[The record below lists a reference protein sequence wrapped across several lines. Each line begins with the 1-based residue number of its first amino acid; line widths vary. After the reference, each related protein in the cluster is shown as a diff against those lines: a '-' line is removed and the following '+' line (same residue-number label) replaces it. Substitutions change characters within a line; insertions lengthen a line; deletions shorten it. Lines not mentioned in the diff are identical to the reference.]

1 MDNTTF
7 KELLNAGEIDL
18 IMADGAQALSK
29 KQLGTIIKRT
39 QESIG
44 RNIPESLKTK
54 AKSVPNMRLKEVK
67 QSPFFSPVG
76 KTQVTK
82 LKKGDS
88 MAAILAKMFNFMK
101 QMYEEK
107 KLQKELNRDF
117 AKQRERETARQE
129 KKTDT
134 KKPKSESR
142 LKNFSEN
149 LTRGLK
155 NSFDKLFK
163 FLAQLAIVAFIFEI
177 EKGVDEVVKDAEK
190 FVKKI
195 EEVKKTIEEGIDK
208 VKSWIS
214 NLTGWYRKLKD
225 WLMSLEFFGWKPFG
239 TTEPKEES
247 TSTLMGETKTPQN
260 YRDYVASIESGAS
273 KYNASFNDRGKP
285 RTNAAGKK
293 LTEMTIG
300 EALRFAHSR
309 PLNQGAIGRYGFM
322 PSTLEGGT
330 DPKGKHIPGIIELS
344 GLKDSDPFDEKNQDK
359 MFDVLTEQNRTV
371 LKKQINEPTMIDL
384 SIANAIGAGGYL
396 EVLKA
401 EKSKSKDTA
410 FNILF
415 PEKNYKTVDEK
426 NKRNVYLETNP
437 QLNVPVSDYLAK
449 MRKSFVE
456 HPNEPAPSSLN
467 SNIIPTQPSTPPK
480 INSDKLSSLFKDNDS
495 LKETMSTQL
504 AIIDNSTTNNI
515 IGSGQ
520 KTQVI
525 SAPTL
530 SDYPN
535 LPAFKA

>member
-29 KQLGTIIKRT
+29 KQLGTIIQKT

-54 AKSVPNMRLKEVK
+54 AKSVPNMRLEEVK
-67 QSPFFSPVG
+67 QSPFFSPIG

-88 MAAILAKMFNFMK
+88 ISAILAKMFNFMK

-117 AKQRERETARQE
+117 AKNFT
-129 KKTDT
+129 KTDT

-142 LKNFSEN
+142 LKNFSKN
-149 LTRGLK
+149 LTQGLK

-163 FLAQLAIVAFIFEI
+163 FLAKLAIVAFIFEI

-208 VKSWIS
+208 IKSWIS

-239 TTEPKEES
+239 GTERPISTFPEGTTEYEKYKEITAVREGGPLGYDAMFGEFDKKNPPKY
-247 TSTLMGETKTPQN
+247 K
-260 YRDYVASIESGAS
+260 
-273 KYNASFNDRGKP
+273 GKMVSE
-285 RTNAAGKK
+285 
-293 LTEMTIG
+293 LTIG
-300 EALRFAHSR
+300 EAIEFGRSR
-309 PLNQGAIGRYGFM
+309 GAKGALGRYGFI
-322 PSTLEGGT
+322 PSTLESNYRDAG
-330 DPKGKHIPGIIELS
+330 LS
-344 GLKDSDPFDEKNQDK
+344 KDDIFNPTNQDIIFK
-359 MFDVLTEQNRTV
+359 TLTDKNANDLTKRLGRDPTAAELRVAHAVGVGGSMQLYKAENEDSQQTALDILLPQLDKSTVGQALHDKREQQRESNQHLNYPV
-371 LKKQINEPTMIDL
+371 K
-384 SIANAIGAGGYL
+384 
-396 EVLKA
+396 EVL
-401 EKSKSKDTA
+401 D
-410 FNILF
+410 
-415 PEKNYKTVDEK
+415 
-426 NKRNVYLETNP
+426 
-437 QLNVPVSDYLAK
+437 K
-449 MRKSFVE
+449 MRKDFKE
-456 HPNEPAPSSLN
+456 KNNPNLIKPENSLSDNESMLTSPVVKPS
-467 SNIIPTQPSTPPK
+467 
-480 INSDKLSSLFKDNDS
+480 INSDKVSSLFKDNDS
-495 LKETMSTQL
+495 LKETMSIQL
-504 AIIDNSTTNNI
+504 AVIDNSTTNNI

-520 KTQVI
+520 KTQII

-530 SDYPN
+530 PDYPN

>member
-29 KQLGTIIKRT
+29 KQLGTIIQKT

-54 AKSVPNMRLKEVK
+54 AKSVPNMRLEKVK
-67 QSPFFSPVG
+67 QSPFFSPIG

-88 MAAILAKMFNFMK
+88 ISAILAKMFNFMK

-117 AKQRERETARQE
+117 AKNFT
-129 KKTDT
+129 KTDT

-142 LKNFSEN
+142 LKNFSKN
-149 LTRGLK
+149 LTQGLK

-163 FLAQLAIVAFIFEI
+163 FLAKLAIVAFIFEI

-208 VKSWIS
+208 IKSWIS

-239 TTEPKEES
+239 GTERPISTFPEGTTEYEKYKEITAVREGGPLGYDAMFGEFDKKNPPKY
-247 TSTLMGETKTPQN
+247 K
-260 YRDYVASIESGAS
+260 
-273 KYNASFNDRGKP
+273 GKMVSE
-285 RTNAAGKK
+285 
-293 LTEMTIG
+293 LTIG
-300 EALRFAHSR
+300 EAIEFGRSR
-309 PLNQGAIGRYGFM
+309 GAKGALGRYGFI
-322 PSTLEGGT
+322 PSTLESNYRDAG
-330 DPKGKHIPGIIELS
+330 LS
-344 GLKDSDPFDEKNQDK
+344 KDDIFNPTNQDIIFK
-359 MFDVLTEQNRTV
+359 TLTDKNANDLTKRLGRDPTAAELRVAHAVGVGGSMQLYKAENEDSQQTALDILLPQLDKSTVGQALHDKREQQRESNQHLNYPV
-371 LKKQINEPTMIDL
+371 K
-384 SIANAIGAGGYL
+384 
-396 EVLKA
+396 EVL
-401 EKSKSKDTA
+401 D
-410 FNILF
+410 
-415 PEKNYKTVDEK
+415 
-426 NKRNVYLETNP
+426 
-437 QLNVPVSDYLAK
+437 K
-449 MRKSFVE
+449 MRKDFKE
-456 HPNEPAPSSLN
+456 KNNPNLIKPENSLSDNESMLTSPVVKPS
-467 SNIIPTQPSTPPK
+467 
-480 INSDKLSSLFKDNDS
+480 INSDKVSSLFKDNDS
-495 LKETMSTQL
+495 LKETMSIQL
-504 AIIDNSTTNNI
+504 AVIDNSTTNNI

-520 KTQVI
+520 KTQII

-530 SDYPN
+530 PDYPN

>member
-29 KQLGTIIKRT
+29 KQLGTIIQKT

-54 AKSVPNMRLKEVK
+54 AKSVPNMRLEEVK
-67 QSPFFSPVG
+67 QSPFFSPIG

-88 MAAILAKMFNFMK
+88 ISAILAKMFNFMK

-117 AKQRERETARQE
+117 AKNFT
-129 KKTDT
+129 KTDT

-142 LKNFSEN
+142 FKNFSKN
-149 LTRGLK
+149 LTQGLK

-163 FLAQLAIVAFIFEI
+163 FLAKLAIVAFIFEI

-208 VKSWIS
+208 IKSWIS

-239 TTEPKEES
+239 GTERPISTFPEGTTEYEKYKEITAVREGGPLGYDAMFGEFDKKNPPKY
-247 TSTLMGETKTPQN
+247 K
-260 YRDYVASIESGAS
+260 
-273 KYNASFNDRGKP
+273 GKMVSE
-285 RTNAAGKK
+285 
-293 LTEMTIG
+293 LTIG
-300 EALRFAHSR
+300 EAIEFGRSR
-309 PLNQGAIGRYGFM
+309 GAKGALGRYGFI
-322 PSTLEGGT
+322 PSTLESNYRDAG
-330 DPKGKHIPGIIELS
+330 LS
-344 GLKDSDPFDEKNQDK
+344 KDDIFNPTNQDIIFK
-359 MFDVLTEQNRTV
+359 TLTDKNANDLTKRLGRDPTAAELRVAHAVGVGGSMQLYKAENEDSQQTALDILLPQLDKSTVGQALHDKREQQRESNQHLNYPV
-371 LKKQINEPTMIDL
+371 K
-384 SIANAIGAGGYL
+384 
-396 EVLKA
+396 EVL
-401 EKSKSKDTA
+401 D
-410 FNILF
+410 
-415 PEKNYKTVDEK
+415 
-426 NKRNVYLETNP
+426 
-437 QLNVPVSDYLAK
+437 K
-449 MRKSFVE
+449 MRKDFKE
-456 HPNEPAPSSLN
+456 KNNPNLIKPENSLSDNESMLTSPVVKPS
-467 SNIIPTQPSTPPK
+467 
-480 INSDKLSSLFKDNDS
+480 INSDKVSSLFKDNDS
-495 LKETMSTQL
+495 LKETMSIQL
-504 AIIDNSTTNNI
+504 AVIDNSTTNNI

-520 KTQVI
+520 KTQII

-530 SDYPN
+530 PDYPN

>member
-29 KQLGTIIKRT
+29 KQLGTIIQKT

-54 AKSVPNMRLKEVK
+54 AKSVPNMRLEEVK
-67 QSPFFSPVG
+67 QSPFFSPIG

-88 MAAILAKMFNFMK
+88 ISAILAKMFNFMK

-117 AKQRERETARQE
+117 AKNFT
-129 KKTDT
+129 KTDTKTDT

-142 LKNFSEN
+142 LKNFSKN
-149 LTRGLK
+149 LTQGLK

-163 FLAQLAIVAFIFEI
+163 FLAKLAIVAFIFEI

-208 VKSWIS
+208 IKSWIS

-239 TTEPKEES
+239 GTERPISTFPEGTTEYEKYKEITAVREGGPLGYDAMFGEFDKKNPPKY
-247 TSTLMGETKTPQN
+247 K
-260 YRDYVASIESGAS
+260 
-273 KYNASFNDRGKP
+273 GKMVSE
-285 RTNAAGKK
+285 
-293 LTEMTIG
+293 LTIG
-300 EALRFAHSR
+300 EAIEFGRSR
-309 PLNQGAIGRYGFM
+309 GAKGALGRYGFI
-322 PSTLEGGT
+322 PSTLESNYRDAG
-330 DPKGKHIPGIIELS
+330 LS
-344 GLKDSDPFDEKNQDK
+344 KDDIFNPTNQDIIFK
-359 MFDVLTEQNRTV
+359 TLTDKNANDLTKR
-371 LKKQINEPTMIDL
+371 LGRDPTAAEL
-384 SIANAIGAGGYL
+384 RVAHAVGVGGSMQLY
-396 EVLKA
+396 KA
-401 EKSKSKDTA
+401 EKEDSQQTALDILLPQLDKSTVGQALHDKREQQRESNRNLKHPAREVLDTIRKD
-410 FNILF
+410 FI
-415 PEKNYKTVDEK
+415 EKN
-426 NKRNVYLETNP
+426 NP
-437 QLNVPVSDYLAK
+437 NLIKPENSLSDNESMLTSPVVK
-449 MRKSFVE
+449 
-456 HPNEPAPSSLN
+456 PS
-467 SNIIPTQPSTPPK
+467 
-480 INSDKLSSLFKDNDS
+480 INSDKVSSLFKDNDS
-495 LKETMSTQL
+495 LKETMSIQL
-504 AIIDNSTTNNI
+504 AVIDNSTTNNI

-520 KTQVI
+520 KTQII

-530 SDYPN
+530 PDYPN

>member
-29 KQLGTIIKRT
+29 KQLGTIIQKT

-54 AKSVPNMRLKEVK
+54 AKSVPNMRLEKVK
-67 QSPFFSPVG
+67 QSPFFSPIG

-88 MAAILAKMFNFMK
+88 ISAILAKMFNFMK

-117 AKQRERETARQE
+117 AKNFT
-129 KKTDT
+129 KTDT

-142 LKNFSEN
+142 FKNFSKN
-149 LTRGLK
+149 LTQGLK

-163 FLAQLAIVAFIFEI
+163 FLAKLAIVAFIFEI

-208 VKSWIS
+208 IKSWIS

-239 TTEPKEES
+239 GTERPISTFPEGTTEYEKYKEITAVREGGPLGYDAMFGEFDKKNPPKY
-247 TSTLMGETKTPQN
+247 K
-260 YRDYVASIESGAS
+260 
-273 KYNASFNDRGKP
+273 GKMVSE
-285 RTNAAGKK
+285 
-293 LTEMTIG
+293 LTIG
-300 EALRFAHSR
+300 EAIEFGRSR
-309 PLNQGAIGRYGFM
+309 GAKGALGRYGFI
-322 PSTLEGGT
+322 PSTLESNYRDAG
-330 DPKGKHIPGIIELS
+330 LS
-344 GLKDSDPFDEKNQDK
+344 KDDIFNPTNQDIIFK
-359 MFDVLTEQNRTV
+359 TLTDKNANDLTKR
-371 LKKQINEPTMIDL
+371 LGRDPTAAEL
-384 SIANAIGAGGYL
+384 RVAHAVGVGGSMQLY
-396 EVLKA
+396 KA
-401 EKSKSKDTA
+401 EKEDSQQTA
-410 FNILF
+410 LDIL
-415 PEKNYKTVDEK
+415 
-426 NKRNVYLETNP
+426 LP
-437 QLNVPVSDYLAK
+437 QLDISKVGEEKHDKREQERKSNQHLNYPVKEVLDK
-449 MRKSFVE
+449 MRKDFKE
-456 HPNEPAPSSLN
+456 KNNPNLIKPENSLSDNESMLTSPVVKPS
-467 SNIIPTQPSTPPK
+467 
-480 INSDKLSSLFKDNDS
+480 INSDKVSSLFKDNDS
-495 LKETMSTQL
+495 LKETMSIQL
-504 AIIDNSTTNNI
+504 AVIDNSTTNNI

-520 KTQVI
+520 KTQII

-530 SDYPN
+530 PDYPN

>member
-29 KQLGTIIKRT
+29 KQLGTIIQKT

-54 AKSVPNMRLKEVK
+54 AKSVPNMRLEEVK
-67 QSPFFSPVG
+67 QSPFFSPIG

-88 MAAILAKMFNFMK
+88 ISAILAKMFNFMK

-117 AKQRERETARQE
+117 TKNFT
-129 KKTDT
+129 KTDT

-142 LKNFSEN
+142 LKNFSKN
-149 LTRGLK
+149 LTQGLK

-163 FLAQLAIVAFIFEI
+163 FLAKLAIVAFIFEI

-208 VKSWIS
+208 IKSWIS

-239 TTEPKEES
+239 GTERPISTFPEGTTEYEKYKEITAVREGGPLGYDAMFGEFDKKNPPKY
-247 TSTLMGETKTPQN
+247 K
-260 YRDYVASIESGAS
+260 
-273 KYNASFNDRGKP
+273 GKMVSE
-285 RTNAAGKK
+285 
-293 LTEMTIG
+293 LTIG
-300 EALRFAHSR
+300 EAIEFGRSR
-309 PLNQGAIGRYGFM
+309 GAKGALGRYGFI
-322 PSTLEGGT
+322 PSTLESNYRDAG
-330 DPKGKHIPGIIELS
+330 LS
-344 GLKDSDPFDEKNQDK
+344 KDDIFNPTNQDIIFK
-359 MFDVLTEQNRTV
+359 TLTDKNANDLTKR
-371 LKKQINEPTMIDL
+371 LGRDPTAAEL
-384 SIANAIGAGGYL
+384 RVAHAVGVGGSMQLY
-396 EVLKA
+396 KA
-401 EKSKSKDTA
+401 EKEDSKKTA
-410 FNILF
+410 LDIL
-415 PEKNYKTVDEK
+415 
-426 NKRNVYLETNP
+426 LP
-437 QLNVPVSDYLAK
+437 QLDISKVGEEKHDKREQERKSNQHLNYPVKEVLDK
-449 MRKSFVE
+449 MRKDFKE
-456 HPNEPAPSSLN
+456 KNNPNLIKPENSLSDNESMLTSPVVKPS
-467 SNIIPTQPSTPPK
+467 
-480 INSDKLSSLFKDNDS
+480 INSDKVSSLFKDNDS
-495 LKETMSTQL
+495 LKETMSIQL
-504 AIIDNSTTNNI
+504 AVIDNSTTNNI

-520 KTQVI
+520 KTQII

-530 SDYPN
+530 PDYPN